1 MHDLNTSNLLFRIS
15 MNVKIV
21 KVMAKFGTPSS
32 ILGAFM
38 IGITITM
45 TENWSFT
52 QNTFSELGVMGA
64 GAAILYTSG
73 LLMAG
78 ALAMLLAAAFF
89 EYTSGDIV
97 GQAGSAVFLAFSLSV
112 CLLGI
117 SILDLGDWMKY
128 VSPAIY
134 VMIPLSAALLG
145 YSLYKKGLKLH
156 AGVSLAA
163 AAIGAAIWV
172 MGGPVNALN
181 QTIALAPFS
190 LWQILV
196 GLHMYRLEEPDE
208 WD

>member
-1 MHDLNTSNLLFRIS
+1 
-15 MNVKIV
+15 MNVKII
-21 KVMAKFGTPSS
+21 KVMARFGTFSS

-38 IGITITM
+38 IGVTIMM
-45 TENWSFT
+45 TENWSFS
-52 QNTFSELGVMGA
+52 QNTFGELGVMGA
-64 GAAILYTSG
+64 GAAVLYNSG

-78 ALAMLLAAAFF
+78 ALAMILAAAFF
-89 EYTSGDIV
+89 EFTKGDNI

-112 CLLGI
+112 CLLGV
-117 SILDLGDWMKY
+117 SILELGDWTKH

-156 AGVSLAA
+156 AGLGILAS
-163 AAIGAAIWV
+163 AIGVAIWV

-190 LWQILV
+190 VWQIYV
-196 GLHMYRLEEPDE
+196 GLYMYRLEDSDE

>member
-1 MHDLNTSNLLFRIS
+1 

-21 KVMAKFGTPSS
+21 KAMAKFGTLSS

-64 GAAILYTSG
+64 GAAIIYTSG

-89 EYTSGDIV
+89 EFTSGDIV
-97 GQAGSAVFLAFSLSV
+97 GQAGSAVFLGFSLSV
-112 CLLGI
+112 CVLGVGI
-117 SILDLGDWMKY
+117 IDLGEWVRY

-134 VMIPLSAALLG
+134 VMIPLSATLLS
-145 YSLYKKGLKLH
+145 YNLYKKGLQLH
-156 AGVSLAA
+156 AGVGLVAA
-163 AAIGAAIWV
+163 VIGAAIWL

-181 QTIALAPFS
+181 QTIVLAPFS
-190 LWQILV
+190 VWQIYI
-196 GLHMYRLEEPDE
+196 GLYMYRLKEPNE
-208 WD
+208 WN

>member
-1 MHDLNTSNLLFRIS
+1 

-21 KVMAKFGTPSS
+21 KAMAKFGTPSS

-38 IGITITM
+38 IGVTITM

-52 QNTFSELGVMGA
+52 QNTFGELGVMGA
-64 GAAILYTSG
+64 GSAILYTSG
-73 LLMAG
+73 LFMAG

-89 EYTSGDIV
+89 EFTSGDIV

-156 AGVSLAA
+156 AGVGLAT
-163 AAIGAAIWV
+163 AAIGAATWV

-190 LWQILV
+190 LW
-196 GLHMYRLEEPDE
+196 
-208 WD
+208 

>member
-1 MHDLNTSNLLFRIS
+1 

-52 QNTFSELGVMGA
+52 QNTFGELGVMGA

-117 SILDLGDWMKY
+117 SILDLGDWMNY

>member
-1 MHDLNTSNLLFRIS
+1 

-21 KVMAKFGTPSS
+21 KAMAKFGTLSS

-64 GAAILYTSG
+64 GAAIIYTSG

-89 EYTSGDIV
+89 EFTSGDIV

-112 CLLGI
+112 CLLGV
-117 SILDLGDWMKY
+117 SILELGDWTKH

-145 YSLYKKGLKLH
+145 YNLYKKGLKLH
-156 AGVSLAA
+156 AGLGILAS
-163 AAIGAAIWV
+163 AIGVVIWV

-190 LWQILV
+190 VWQIYV
-196 GLHMYRLEEPDE
+196 GLYMYRLEDSDE

>member
-1 MHDLNTSNLLFRIS
+1 

-21 KVMAKFGTPSS
+21 KAMAKFGTLSS

-64 GAAILYTSG
+64 GAAIIYTSG

-89 EYTSGDIV
+89 EFTSGDIV
-97 GQAGSAVFLAFSLSV
+97 GQAGSVVFLAFSLSV
-112 CLLGI
+112 CVLGVGI
-117 SILDLGDWMKY
+117 IDLGEWVRY

-134 VMIPLSAALLG
+134 VMIPLSATLLS
-145 YSLYKKGLKLH
+145 YNLYKKGLQLH
-156 AGVSLAA
+156 AGVGLVAA
-163 AAIGAAIWV
+163 VIGAAIWL

-181 QTIALAPFS
+181 QTIVLAPFS
-190 LWQILV
+190 VWQIYI
-196 GLHMYRLEEPDE
+196 GLYMYRLEEPNE
-208 WD
+208 WN

>member
-1 MHDLNTSNLLFRIS
+1 

-21 KVMAKFGTPSS
+21 KVMARFGTFSS

-38 IGITITM
+38 IGVTIM
-45 TENWSFT
+45 LTENWSFS
-52 QNTFSELGVMGA
+52 QNTFGELGVMGA
-64 GAAILYTSG
+64 GAAVIYNSG

-78 ALAMLLAAAFF
+78 ALAMILAAAFF
-89 EYTSGDIV
+89 EFTKGDII
-97 GQAGSAVFLAFSLSV
+97 GQAGSAVFLSFSLSV

-117 SILDLGDWMKY
+117 SILELGDWVKY

-156 AGVSLAA
+156 AGLGILT
-163 AAIGAAIWV
+163 AAIGVAVWV

-190 LWQILV
+190 IWQSYV
-196 GLHMYRLEEPDE
+196 GLYMYRLEDSEE

>member
-1 MHDLNTSNLLFRIS
+1 

-21 KVMAKFGTPSS
+21 KAMAKFGTLSS
-32 ILGAFM
+32 ILGSFM

-64 GAAILYTSG
+64 GAAIIYTSG

-89 EYTSGDIV
+89 EFTSGDIV

-112 CLLGI
+112 CVLGVGI
-117 SILDLGDWMKY
+117 IDLGEWVRS

-134 VMIPLSAALLG
+134 VMIPLSATLLS
-145 YSLYKKGLKLH
+145 YNLYKKGLQLH
-156 AGVSLAA
+156 SGVGFVAA
-163 AAIGAAIWV
+163 LIGAAIWL
-172 MGGPVNALN
+172 MDGPVNALN
-181 QTIALAPFS
+181 QTTALVPFS
-190 LWQILV
+190 VWQIYV
-196 GLHMYRLEEPDE
+196 GLHMYRLEEPNE
-208 WD
+208 WN